1 MRRCNKLTALIGTLL
16 LALLVCTGCGE
27 EGQISNENTLSVS
40 LADHIPK
47 AYVDESYD
55 LSLLV
60 AAEEN
65 VEYTYTASYMDPA
78 TGETQEL
85 KVRKGKITPKA
96 EADISVTVT
105 AVCGEDTASAEFV
118 VPVHIS
124 ADIMDELLASDG
136 AAGQADAGVAKTVTK
151 EGIYIYGDSSTSAL
165 AVRFSN
171 PAAENE
177 GTNLLNLSHYALQAY
192 YSAQVWRNVAVS
204 FWVYNPMEQA
214 VSFKLISHN
223 PENNKTLLWDSTD
236 NTQVQTAQAGQWTQI
251 VFSLYDMG
259 ITQPLLEAVTY
270 SREDSLKLYARYA
283 GSDVCTVYIDCL
295 DILHADTVEGLK
307 TGYVENELPAG
318 DYTDLLKTCR
328 VYTEDAVAKLTTSS
342 KGNGSNSA
350 YCFGT
355 DQKIGYPTFF
365 VDFPKVTD
373 ISGFD
378 YLKFDVLA
386 ENCYPFVSVAIRYLD
401 ENGEVQKH
409 GTSYDFYREQWQTL
423 YVNLD
428 YLKEAD
434 LTQAIGLSI
443 TIHADAKFVANAFNC
458 VYFDN
463 LSLYDYPGDEP
474 QMLPATAEDHD
485 IISGPFYTTNTK
497 LNTNGVCKVAT
508 DETGLQKSN
517 STLLFWT
524 NNASGY
530 PRVDATFL
538 FAQEQDWSNYN
549 VLSFDAH
556 QYHGHYWMRMTILYL
571 DENDKQQTLTF
582 YHDTVLTNWQT
593 VNVPLEWF
601 KTESGESAK
610 PEYLK
615 RVVGFRIA
623 VDMAVNVS
631 AEVAHIYFDN
641 FILS

>member
-1 MRRCNKLTALIGTLL
+1 MRRCNKLTELVGTLL

-40 LADHIPK
+40 LADNIPK

-78 TGETQEL
+78 TGETKEL

-96 EADISVTVT
+96 EADIKVTVT
-105 AVCGEDTASAEFV
+105 AVCDESTSSAEFT

-136 AAGQADAGVAKTVTK
+136 VAGQADTGVAKTVTK
-151 EGIYIYGDSSTSAL
+151 ESTYIYGDSSTSAL

-192 YSAQVWRNVAVS
+192 YSAQVWRNAAVS

-259 ITQPLLEAVTY
+259 ITQPLFDAVTY

-283 GSDVCTVYIDCL
+283 GFDSCTLYIDCL
-295 DILHADTVEGLK
+295 DIVHADTVEGLQ
-307 TGYVENELPAG
+307 TGYAENNLPVG

-355 DQKIGYPTFF
+355 DQQIGYPTFY
-365 VDFPKVTD
+365 VDFPEVTN

-463 LSLYDYPGDEP
+463 LSLYDYPNDEP
-474 QMLPATAEDHD
+474 QVLPATVEDND
-485 IISGPFYTTNTK
+485 IISGPFYASNTK
-497 LNTNGVCKVAT
+497 PNTNGVCKVAA
-508 DETGLQKSN
+508 DETGLTKSN

-524 NNASGY
+524 NNVSGY
-530 PRVDATFL
+530 PRAHATFPY
-538 FAQEQDWSNYN
+538 AQEQDWSNYH

-556 QYHGHYWMRMTILYL
+556 QYHGHYWMGMTIIYL

-593 VNVPLEWF
+593 VNAPLEWF

-610 PEYLK
+610 AEHLK